1 VAKKNPRDKPHRYL
15 MMNRYL
21 LESQAWKSL
30 NATARAV
37 YVHMMMRYYGS
48 NNGRIGYSVR
58 AAAEELKIG
67 LATASRALA
76 DLQDRG
82 FIVPKKRGAF
92 TLQVR
97 HASEWRL
104 TDLVCN
110 VTGDLPTRD
119 FMRWTPDKNKIR
131 YPQRKR
137 TVSVVKAIGI
147 CGGSEPDS
155 NTSNGI
161 CNGSVKAQFEPS
173 SVSVTEHIYIPGRL
187 ASEQANDPDLTTAL
201 AKLKAAMAKGT
212 AA

>member
-1 VAKKNPRDKPHRYL
+1 MAKKNPRDKPHRYL

-37 YVHMMMRYYGS
+37 YVHMAMKYYGS

-76 DLQDRG
+76 DLQYRG

-92 TLQVR
+92 SLKVR

-110 VTGDLPTRD
+110 VTGDLPTKD
-119 FMRWTPDKNKIR
+119 FMRWTPDKNKTR

-137 TVSVVKAIGI
+137 TVSEVEAIGI

-155 NTSNGI
+155 NTSHGI
-161 CNGSVKAQFEPS
+161 CGGSVKAQSQPS
-173 SVSVTEHIYIPGRL
+173 SVSVAEHIYLPGRL
-187 ASEQANDPDLTTAL
+187 ASEQANDPGLTTAL
-201 AKLKAAMAKGT
+201 AKLKATKAKGT